1 MAKKGSQFTTY
12 HPDFKLQVVEDY
24 LSGKSGGLTLIARK
38 YGLKSKSQVEN
49 WVKKYR
55 KNPDLLKQDLRGKSS
70 TSRPKSIKLEDMT
83 LEEQNIYLRMEN
95 DILKTLRALLKK

>member
-12 HPDFKLQVVEDY
+12 HPDFKLQIVEDY

-38 YGLKSKSQVEN
+38 YGLKSKNQVEN

-55 KNPDLLKQDLRGKSS
+55 KNLDLLKQDLRGKSS

>member
-24 LSGKSGGLTLIARK
+24 LSGKSGGLNLIARK

-49 WVKKYR
+49 WVKKVSQ
-55 KNPDLLKQDLRGKSS
+55 KSKSS
-70 TSRPKSIKLEDMT
+70 ETRFTRKI
-83 LEEQNIYLRMEN
+83 IYQSSKVCQTRRH
-95 DILKTLRALLKK
+95 DTRGTK

>member
-24 LSGKSGGLTLIARK
+24 LSGKSGGLNLMARK
-38 YGLKSKSQVEN
+38 YGLKSKSKIET

-55 KNPDLLKQDLRGKSS
+55 KNPNLQKQDLRGKSS
-70 TSRPKSIKLEDMT
+70 TRRPKSIKLEDMT
-83 LEEQNIYLRMEN
+83 LEEQNEYLRMEN
-95 DILKTLRALLKK
+95 DILKTLRALLQK

>member
-1 MAKKGSQFTTY
+1 MDSI
-12 HPDFKLQVVEDY
+12 
-24 LSGKSGGLTLIARK
+24 KSTLYCSYK
-38 YGLKSKSQVEN
+38 EVLFLWLKQVEN

-55 KNPDLLKQDLRGKSS
+55 KNPELLKQDLRGKSS